1 MLQTLIGTKI
11 QQTQMFTDA
20 GVRIPVTDI
29 ATGNTVVQIKTDK
42 RDGYWAIQLGFG
54 ARKAKTTSKPLTG
67 HLKKTGK
74 GNLLPRFLREA
85 RVVSVKGE
93 GEKLPFAVEDM
104 ISAEQVFKVGDT
116 VKVSGISKGKGFQGV
131 VKRHG
136 FRGGPRTHG
145 QSDRERAPGS
155 IGQTTT
161 PGRVYKG
168 KRMAGRM
175 GGERVTIRGLKV
187 IHVDPQK
194 NVVRIKGLIPG
205 RIHTLVI
212 IEKQE
217 K

>member
-54 ARKAKTTSKPLTG
+54 TRKAKTTSKPLTG

-85 RVVSVKGE
+85 RTVSVKGE
-93 GEKLPFAVEDM
+93 GEKLPFAVGDM

-175 GGERVTIRGLKV
+175 GGERVTVRGLKV
-187 IHVDPQK
+187 IHVDSQK

-205 RIHTLVI
+205 RINTPVI